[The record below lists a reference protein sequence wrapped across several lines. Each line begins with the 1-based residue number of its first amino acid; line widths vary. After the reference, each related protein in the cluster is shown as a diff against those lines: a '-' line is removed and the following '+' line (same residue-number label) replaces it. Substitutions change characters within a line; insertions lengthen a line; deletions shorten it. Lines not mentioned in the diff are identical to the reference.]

1 MTSDDSFLDGFH
13 IHVPEDYDTEP
24 GAKLGKVLAPY
35 GGIELCANSD
45 CQQELD
51 EDASGGAYMFRDLRS
66 GKLVI
71 FCGECAPGIEL
82 NHSDRFLLIPL

>member
-1 MTSDDSFLDGFH
+1 MSDGGFLDGFH
-13 IHVPEDYDTEP
+13 IHVPEDYDADP
-24 GAKLGKVLAPY
+24 DAKLGKVMAPY
-35 GGIELCANSD
+35 GGIERCALST

-51 EDASGGAYMFRDLRS
+51 ERESAGAYMFRDLET

-71 FCGECAPGIEL
+71 LCGECAPGVEL